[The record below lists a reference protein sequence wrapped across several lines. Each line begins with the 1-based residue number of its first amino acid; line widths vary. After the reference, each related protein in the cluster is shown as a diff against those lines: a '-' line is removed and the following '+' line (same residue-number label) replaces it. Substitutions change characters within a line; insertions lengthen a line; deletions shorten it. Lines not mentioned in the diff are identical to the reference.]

1 MSPGVL
7 AGTNPQGRG
16 SDPEDMTAP
25 KRPSISL
32 RPYQEE
38 ALARILACR
47 DRGVDRVIVVAP
59 TGTGKT
65 TLFSALV
72 GEFVRT
78 YHRPA
83 LVLAHRQE
91 LLDQAANR
99 LSLQNPELKVA
110 VERGAKRAPANV
122 DVVVASV
129 QSLGRPESGRLEGFY
144 PGLLI
149 VDEAH
154 HAAATTYQHVMK
166 SFGCY
171 EGGCFTVGVTATPH
185 RMDNKPLHGEEESIF
200 QEVAFSYTLREAVR
214 DGWLA
219 DLRGFRVATG
229 IDLSRVRRTAGDYNA
244 KQLQDAVNTEA
255 RNELAFDHWR
265 NVASER
271 RTIVFCTGVEHA
283 EEVAKLFRDNG
294 CAAESVNGAM
304 KGSEREG
311 IMSRFASGDTQV
323 LTNVDIAT
331 EGFDVP
337 EASCVLMLRPTQS
350 WALYTQMV
358 GRGVRPLAAT
368 LEGKKE
374 PKDRRSAIAASEK
387 PDCIVIDIVD
397 NGQRNDLN
405 EKPKEKEEA
414 RDEPSLTA
422 IMGLPPDFDLEGNSV
437 GEALAI
443 WEGLDPA
450 HRAIMFRRPTRFED
464 LGTTLTAV
472 DLLAELS
479 VAEETIAVSRFAWL
493 KTGDGEYRLPCGSSE
508 REPGREARLVCD
520 TLGRYHLTLDSE
532 NREPIVYELGDNM
545 QRAFQLAE
553 RKIKDI
559 WPFVGG
565 LISARGKWR
574 EGPVT
579 DRQKAELLHLGVED
593 HVIEMVENAGKAW
606 TLIEVKRKELR
617 EKVPV

>member
-1 MSPGVL
+1 MR
-7 AGTNPQGRG
+7 AT
-16 SDPEDMTAP
+16 T
-25 KRPSISL
+25 RPTIVL
-32 RPYQEE
+32 RPYQND

-47 DRGVDRVIVVAP
+47 DRAIDRVIVVAP

-78 YHRPA
+78 YHRQA

-91 LLDQAANR
+91 LLEQAAR
-99 LSLQNPELKVA
+99 RIALQNPDLRVD
-110 VERGAKRAPANV
+110 VERGSSRSSGDV

-129 QSLGRPESGRLEGFY
+129 QSLGRPTSKRLEGFF

-154 HAAATTYQHVMK
+154 HAAAATYQHVMK
-166 SFGCY
+166 TFGCY
-171 EGGCFTVGVTATPH
+171 DGGCFTVGVTATPH
-185 RMDNKPLHGEEESIF
+185 RMDNKQLHGSEEAIF

-214 DGWLA
+214 DGWLT
-219 DLRGFRVATG
+219 DLRGYRVATG
-229 IDLSRVRRTAGDYNA
+229 IDLSKVRRTAGDYNA
-244 KQLQDAVNTEA
+244 RQLQNMVNTEA
-255 RNELAFDHWR
+255 RNELAFQHW
-265 NVASER
+265 NEIASDR

-283 EEVAKLFRDNG
+283 EEVAKLFRDNRIE
-294 CAAESVNGAM
+294 AESVNGAM
-304 KGSEREG
+304 KTAEREG
-311 IMSRFASGDTQV
+311 IMGRFSRGDTQV

-358 GRGVRPLAAT
+358 GRGVRPLPNTIEHAESAA
-368 LEGKKE
+368 L
-374 PKDRRSAIAASEK
+374 RRLLISESGK
-387 PDCIVIDIVD
+387 PDCTVIDIVD
-397 NGQRNDLN
+397 NGVKNDLN
-405 EKPKEKEEA
+405 QVPKEEGKE
-414 RDEPSLTA
+414 EPSLTA
-422 IMGLPPDFDLEGNSV
+422 IMGLPPDFDLEGHSV

-443 WEGLDPA
+443 WEGMDPGHQA
-450 HRAIMFRRPTRFED
+450 VMFRRPTRFDD

-479 VAEETIAVSRFAWL
+479 LAEETVTLSRFAWL

-508 REPGREARLVCD
+508 REAGREATLVCD
-520 TLGRYHLTLDSE
+520 TIGQYHLTLLSAT
-532 NREPIVYELGDNM
+532 REAQSFELGDDVA
-545 QRAFQLAE
+545 RAFERAE
-553 RKIKDI
+553 RRIKDL

-565 LISARGKWR
+565 LVSARSKWR

-579 DRQKAELLHLGVED
+579 DRQRAELMHLGVEEN
-593 HVIEMVENAGKAW
+593 VIDLIESAGKAW
-606 TLIEVKRKELR
+606 TLIEMRRKEARLQPS
-617 EKVPV
+617 K